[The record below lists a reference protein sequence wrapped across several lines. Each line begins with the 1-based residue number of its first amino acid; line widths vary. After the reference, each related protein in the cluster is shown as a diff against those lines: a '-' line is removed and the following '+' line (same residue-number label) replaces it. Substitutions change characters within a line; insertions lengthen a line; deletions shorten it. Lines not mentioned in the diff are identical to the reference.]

1 MPVIPFPVEIRKQQC
16 ARRAAAKLAELMR
29 RSDDLLA
36 AMGAAHRA
44 AIEID
49 GAYFPPEVL
58 EAAAQLADSL
68 AMASHP
74 ICAATASLEEIVD
87 AGLRNA
93 GRG

>member
-49 GAYFPPEVL
+49 GAYFPPDVL
-58 EAAAQLADSL
+58 EAAAQLVDTL

-74 ICAATASLEEIVD
+74 AVARIERLDKIID
-87 AGLRNA
+87 AGLRSV
-93 GRG
+93 GRR

>member
-49 GAYFPPEVL
+49 GAYFPPDVL
-58 EAAAQLADSL
+58 EAAAQLADTL

-74 ICAATASLEEIVD
+74 TCTLIARLEEIVEV
-87 AGLRNA
+87 GLRDA